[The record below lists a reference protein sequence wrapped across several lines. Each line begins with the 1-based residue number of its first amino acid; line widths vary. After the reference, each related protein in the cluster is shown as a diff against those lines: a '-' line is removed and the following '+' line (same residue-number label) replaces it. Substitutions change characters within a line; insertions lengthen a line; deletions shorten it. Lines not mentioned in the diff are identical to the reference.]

1 MADSRVPQ
9 IVKRSGTIVEFDQER
24 ITNAIY
30 KAQLSQKVEDRELAQ
45 KLSDI
50 VVQQLHG
57 TYGDGTLPTVED
69 IQDMVLDV
77 LDAQGYRNIAVAYN
91 EYRGEHARQREEK
104 DEQIV
109 VNDTIPYKTLWQVFT
124 WNVANLCDS
133 VEHLNEQIR
142 DGRIAQLIPDAEAK
156 YHADIDKLADRFLKR
171 RDKVRILIIAG
182 PSSSGKTTTTIK
194 MSERLKEKG
203 IEVVAL
209 NLDNYFNDL
218 ETHPKDEFGDYDFER
233 PEALDLALINE
244 HLSDLMRG
252 RTVQTP
258 IYSFKLGR
266 RMAETAPFT
275 LAENQVLLLD
285 SLHGLYKPMTSSVPD
300 DFKFKLYIE
309 ALCQIRDTHGEF
321 VRWADLR
328 MMRRMVRDS
337 WHRHYQP
344 DQTVGHWHYVRR
356 SEMKY
361 IVPFI
366 GSADHIING
375 SLPYEL
381 CVHKKYL
388 FASMAN
394 IMQSYKDN
402 PKRLDAYIRAKRVHD
417 LLESIEEIRDET
429 AIPNDSLMREY
440 IGGSIYKY

>member
-1 MADSRVPQ
+1 MSVETRVEL
-9 IVKRSGTIVEFDQER
+9 IVKRNGSQVRFDQER

-30 KAQLSQKVEDRELAQ
+30 RAQLSQKLEDRSLAQ
-45 KLSDI
+45 KLSDL
-50 VVQQLHG
+50 VVDKLNHAYHG
-57 TYGDGTLPTVED
+57 NLPTVED
-69 IQDMVLDV
+69 IQDVVVSVLDE
-77 LDAQGYRNIAVAYN
+77 QGRGSVATAYR
-91 EYRGEHARQREEK
+91 EYRAEHTRLREEK

-109 VNDTIPYKTLWQVFT
+109 VNDTIPYKTLWQVFA
-124 WNVANLCDS
+124 WNVEHECDS
-133 VEHLNEQIR
+133 VERLNAQVTS
-142 DGRIAQLIPDAEAK
+142 GRIAHLIEAAEAK
-156 YHADIDKLADRFLKR
+156 YHADIDKLAQRVLRR
-171 RDKVRILIIAG
+171 RDRLRIIIIAG

-194 MSERLKEKG
+194 LTEHLNAHG

-209 NLDNYFNDL
+209 NLDNYFHNL
-218 ETHPKDEFGDYDFER
+218 SSHPQDEFGDYDFER

-244 HLSDLMRG
+244 HLGDLLRG
-252 RTVQTP
+252 KTIQTP
-258 IYSFKLGR
+258 IYNFKTGR
-266 RMAETAPFT
+266 REEQTVSFDLKP
-275 LAENQVLLLD
+275 NQMLLLD

-300 DFKFKLYIE
+300 EFKFKIYIE
-309 ALCQIRDTHGEF
+309 ALCQIRDSRGEF

-366 GSADHIING
+366 GHVDHIING

-381 CVHKKYL
+381 SVHRKYL
-388 FASMAN
+388 FASMEK
-394 IMQSYKDN
+394 IMRDYEDS
-402 PKRLDAYIRAKRVHD
+402 PARLDAYIRARRVYD
-417 LLESIEEIRDET
+417 LLAALEPIRDEQL
-429 AIPNDSLMREY
+429 IPNNSLMREY